1 MIAITKEEAMN
12 LREKFG
18 DSVGIAITNRHKK
31 GGRKRYYA
39 EESKKV
45 LVFLGRWEE
54 KPHRRPTTKRGKGV

>member
-31 GGRKRYYA
+31 GDRKRYYA

-45 LVFLGRWEE
+45 LVFLGRCEE
-54 KPHRRPTTKRGKGV
+54 KPPRRPATKRGKGV

>member
-1 MIAITKEEAMN
+1 MISVTKEEAMS

-39 EESKKV
+39 EESKEA
-45 LVFLGRWEE
+45 LMFLGKWEE
-54 KPHRRPTTKRGKGV
+54 RPYRRPTAQRGKGV